1 MSTAQ
6 SLNKRIILGLIVVAA
21 VLTATRFGGF
31 IEEEEQRPPV
41 ILISLDTLRADHA
54 GFMGYPRETTPFL
67 DELARES
74 MVLDHANT
82 TMCWTLIAHKSHIT
96 RG

>member
-1 MSTAQ
+1 MIVSTAQ
-6 SLNKRIILGLIVVAA
+6 SLNKRITLGLIVVAA
-21 VLTATRFGGF
+21 VFAATLLGDRF
-31 IEEEEQRPPV
+31 EEEGHRPPV

-74 MVLDHANT
+74 MVFDQA
-82 TMCWTLIAHKSHIT
+82 
-96 RG
+96 